1 MCCTKQF
8 YVKKSDKKVKLND
21 DEDSGSNET
30 LKKASNDKKH
40 KTHKESIMKETTF
53 TTEDEIQKK
62 PRKLLKNKQKPKMVK
77 KFMRKK

>member
-1 MCCTKQF
+1 MI
-8 YVKKSDKKVKLND
+8 
-21 DEDSGSNET
+21 
-30 LKKASNDKKH
+30 KKH